1 MKQDIYYII
10 TQDKVIKKGPLFN
23 GPLNSTSTKTFGA
36 DMKFSCFSA
45 SDINTHILDIYQPAA
60 SCMTV
65 RVADS
70 VACHRTTAA
79 AITIFG
85 QSGFPP
91 YCI

>member
-1 MKQDIYYII
+1 MGHKNSMG
-10 TQDKVIKKGPLFN
+10 KKAIKKGPLFN
-23 GPLNSTSTKTFGA
+23 GPLNSTSTETLGA
-36 DMKFSCFSA
+36 YMEFSRFSA
-45 SDINTHILDIYQPAA
+45 SDINTHILNIYQPAA

-65 RVADS
+65 GVADS
-70 VACHRTTAA
+70 VACHRTTAT